1 MGFVVF
7 VVIVVVVVV
16 VVVPFPINYL
26 VISRGSGQTYFII
39 INKFNLETSNGTR
52 TNTTFK

>member
-7 VVIVVVVVV
+7 VVIVVVVVVVV

-39 INKFNLETSNGTR
+39 INK
-52 TNTTFK
+52 